1 MVDKSDLKHIQMI
14 GLPKTTFKT
23 IKERNG
29 RNMRFYSNLIQITV
43 RANGIIYDLDSNPIK
58 EIDTIESMDML
69 QNPDEVVNTGFI
81 LSTSKPDLY

>member
-1 MVDKSDLKHIQMI
+1 MI
-14 GLPKTTFKT
+14 GLPKATFKT
-23 IKERNG
+23 IKEING
-29 RNMRFYSNLIQITV
+29 EKMSFYSNLIQITV

-69 QNPDEVVNTGFI
+69 QNPNQIVNTGFI